1 MLDIGDIVM
10 ATTSELQAIKNANP
24 SFSIPGL
31 DTSAGLQ
38 VAQSSLKSPEVLADM
53 PGIYYD
59 SARHIVLVHGDGVT
73 LEGIDFTG
81 LTVMVQANNVTVR
94 NSTFDSTNGSYA
106 LKVFPGYSNT
116 TIDHCAF
123 DGLKLDRAF
132 DDFIVAAGLNTTI
145 TNSRFVNAP
154 RDAIYIESGTVA
166 HNAITGAGY
175 GTGGHSDAI
184 WIGKTTGPV
193 TISDNLIDWRS
204 PADSRAETNNAIRVT
219 GEIGNVTG
227 VDVTHNVILGGST
240 AVFVSAGATQT
251 HTTVG
256 TVTDVQV
263 TDNVVDFAR
272 WHYLNL
278 EDQPADLIYSGNV
291 LATGPSPSIA
301 DGTNPGVQTFNH
313 ITSSATRDFLSGS
326 SSSDVMTG
334 GAADDWLSSG
344 KGSDLILSGAGHDH
358 LTGGASPDYFAY
370 TSIAETGIGATRDVI
385 TDFEAGA
392 DKIVFAGLDLP
403 TLPESDDWH
412 FVGSKYFTGEAL
424 EIRAYQSGSD
434 TVVAV
439 DIDGDLRVD
448 MEIDLVGQVNLTAYD
463 FLITAAPNLSET
475 STFTATSQT
484 VTIDGTAAPNTRIGT
499 AAAETIRGHAGDDIL
514 NGLNGDDVITG
525 GAGKDRLAGGAG
537 HDRFVLGAASDSKAG
552 GSVRDMISDFA
563 HHQDVMDLAAI
574 DANTNTAGNDAF
586 RWIGFS
592 NFSGA
597 AGQLRSEFVGSY
609 TVVQG
614 DMNGDKV
621 ADFEIGVNGIQ
632 NLLSSDFLL

>member
-1 MLDIGDIVM
+1 M
-10 ATTSELQAIKNANP
+10 ATASELQAIKNANP
-24 SFSIPGL
+24 SLSIPTL
-31 DTSAGLQ
+31 DTSAGL
-38 VAQSSLKSPEVLADM
+38 AIAPSSLKSPAILADM
-53 PGIYYD
+53 AGVYYD
-59 SARHIVLVHGDGVT
+59 PARHIVLVHGDGVT

-94 NSTFDSTNGSYA
+94 NSAFDATSGSYA
-106 LKVFPGYSNT
+106 LKVFPGYSNA

-132 DDFIVAAGLNTTI
+132 DDFIVAAGVNTTI

-175 GTGGHSDAI
+175 NTGGHSDAI
-184 WIGKTTGPV
+184 WVGKTTGPV

-251 HTTVG
+251 HATVG

-263 TDNVVDFAR
+263 TDNVVDHAR

-278 EDQPADLIYSGNV
+278 EDQPADLVYSGNV
-291 LATGPSPSIA
+291 LATGPSPAIA
-301 DGTNPGVQTFNH
+301 GGTNPSVQTFNH
-313 ITSSATRDFLSGS
+313 ITSSATRDSLSGS

-334 GAADDWLSSG
+334 GTADDWLSAG
-344 KGSDLILSGAGHDH
+344 KGSDFLLSGAGHDH
-358 LTGGASPDYFAY
+358 LTGGSSPDYFAY

-392 DKIVFAGLDLP
+392 DKLLFAGLDLP
-403 TLPESDDWH
+403 TLPESAYWH
-412 FVGSKYFTGEAL
+412 FVGSKYFTGAAL
-424 EIRAYQSGSD
+424 EIRTYQSGLD

-439 DIDGDLRVD
+439 DIDGDLKAD
-448 MEIDLVGQVNLTAYD
+448 MEIGLAGEVNLTAND
-463 FLITAAPNLSET
+463 FRITTAAPNLGET
-475 STFTATSQT
+475 PTFAATSQT
-484 VTIDGTAAPNTRIGT
+484 VTIYGTSAPNTRIGT
-499 AAAETIRGHAGDDIL
+499 AAAETIQGYAGDDIL
-514 NGLNGDDVITG
+514 NGLNGDDVVSG
-525 GAGKDRLAGGAG
+525 GAGKDLIAGGAG
-537 HDRFVLGAASDSKAG
+537 RDRFVFGAASDSKAG
-552 GSVRDMISDFA
+552 GSVRDMIQDFA

-574 DANTNTAGNDAF
+574 DANTNTAANDAF

-597 AGQLRSEFVGSY
+597 AGQLRAQFVGSY

-614 DMNGDKV
+614 DRNGDKV
-621 ADFEIGVNGIQ
+621 ADFEIGVDGIQ
-632 NLLSSDFLL
+632 NLLSNDFLL